1 MPDVKG
7 IPLDAPL
14 YHGGKNR
21 GGAFL
26 GCQAINLMFSVG
38 HEANCLLPKELVV
51 HHSDYDSL
59 AVAG

>member
-38 HEANCLLPKELVV
+38 HEANCLLPKELARPIRE
-51 HHSDYDSL
+51 SAAFGPD
-59 AVAG
+59 